1 MRRQRSWPSVNTR
14 NEVKDIRMVTKEKI
28 QTDLTEILKDMTS
41 EWDIDLVSPIGPET
55 RLIADLGFESIDIVQ
70 FIVAI
75 QERFNRRNLP
85 FEELVMANGRY
96 VDEIAVSDAADFL
109 YRHLNTPEVK

>member
-1 MRRQRSWPSVNTR
+1 M
-14 NEVKDIRMVTKEKI
+14 KEKI

-41 EWDIDLVSPIGPET
+41 EWDIELINPIGPET

-85 FEELVMANGRY
+85 FEELVMAHGRY

-109 YRHLNTPEVK
+109 YRHLNTLEEK